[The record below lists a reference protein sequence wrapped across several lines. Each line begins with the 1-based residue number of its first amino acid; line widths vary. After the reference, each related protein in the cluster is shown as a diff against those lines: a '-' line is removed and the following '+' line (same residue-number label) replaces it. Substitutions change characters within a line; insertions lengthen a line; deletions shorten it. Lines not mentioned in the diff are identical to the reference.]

1 MKVVCIM
8 TGKFFLY
15 LLMGFIVIFAMD
27 SLNINNL
34 FKKNRVFQARIMYF
48 LIFMCLTYLT
58 TNLIFDVSI
67 GRSGI
72 FNTFR

>member
-58 TNLIFDVSI
+58 TNFIYDIFI
-67 GRSGI
+67 
-72 FNTFR
+72 TFTNR